1 MQIDIFLHVCIIFQ
15 NSYALSYLRI
25 QQIKLS
31 FLHIRILILLNFSL
45 FLICLIFNI
54 IDHTRILNFII
65 CICTIKLHIHLY
77 KFSNIVCYSAHIP
90 LRLSKIANFV
100 NYCFIKRS
108 GRNLSVD
115 FFYTL
120 EKLEYLKWFKG
131 VWVYIPNQKFDSLRI
146 SIPRVIKSLEK
157 IKYIDFA

>member
-1 MQIDIFLHVCIIFQ
+1 MRIYLYAYQKSPISLII
-15 NSYALSYLRI
+15 
-25 QQIKLS
+25 
-31 FLHIRILILLNFSL
+31 
-45 FLICLIFNI
+45 
-54 IDHTRILNFII
+54 
-65 CICTIKLHIHLY
+65 
-77 KFSNIVCYSAHIP
+77 V
-90 LRLSKIANFV
+90 
-100 NYCFIKRS
+100 FIKRS